1 MVELEQDNIYI
12 KRVLDGDRDA
22 FAFLVDKY
30 KSMVFTLALRI
41 TNDRTEAEEVAQDT
55 FIKAFQSLKSFQGKA
70 KFSSWLY
77 RIVYNTGISHIR
89 KQDRGRVSLD
99 ETNVPDALYTDSK
112 KNYESLTEAE
122 RKKYL
127 KAALNVLEED
137 ERMFVVLYYYE
148 EKELDEIAGI
158 AGITKTNTKVKLYR
172 ARQKMLK
179 VLGSYLKEEK
189 YSLL

>member
-127 KAALNVLEED
+127 EAALNVLEED